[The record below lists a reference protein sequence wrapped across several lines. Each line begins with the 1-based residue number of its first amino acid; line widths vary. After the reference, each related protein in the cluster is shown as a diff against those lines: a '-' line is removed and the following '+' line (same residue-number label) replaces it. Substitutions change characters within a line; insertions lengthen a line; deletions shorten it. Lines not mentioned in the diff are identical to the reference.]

1 LRSIFLFFISLSEF
15 EARQRVCFR
24 VHFDPSILFFEQ
36 ENGNQQAA
44 VSFFT
49 ILRNPAQNKLR
60 NLVQNK

>member
-1 LRSIFLFFISLSEF
+1 LSEF